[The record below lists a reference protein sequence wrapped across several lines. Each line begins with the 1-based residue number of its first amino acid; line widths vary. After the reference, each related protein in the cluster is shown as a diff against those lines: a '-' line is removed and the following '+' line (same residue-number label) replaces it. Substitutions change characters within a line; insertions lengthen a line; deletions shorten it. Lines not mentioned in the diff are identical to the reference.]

1 MACPVCCE
9 ELNRSSH
16 NPCVCPKCEFTACKT
31 CVRTYLESTPDE
43 SHCMSCKFAWDDEFV
58 LISVNKT
65 YFHSDLKEKKKQ
77 KYYEIE
83 KSKLAESQIAAKQL
97 LLKEEADK
105 QIEELRM
112 KIKEYKKLI
121 QGNEE
126 LIHNITYNSSHT
138 IKKEAKAFIMRCQ
151 AQNCNGFVSKSYK
164 CELCEKTTC
173 SKCFEIVNEGHE
185 CIPGNVETAE
195 LIKKDSRPCPKC
207 ATRISKID
215 GCNQMWCTNCHTAFD
230 WITGQEVKGHNIH
243 NPHYY
248 DYLKTTGGGVMPRN
262 PGDVLCGGLP
272 RLDNL
277 NIGYIGM
284 EHDSIVYIRTNIFNM
299 HRFIG
304 HIQHVAMPVNQGAFE
319 TNIEHVRILYILNRI
334 TDEEFKRKTYEIY
347 AKKDK
352 KNVNVRL
359 LELVQTVGMDILQKY
374 MKLYDVTTLHS
385 VLIEKTHEVIRE
397 FHAIIEYFN
406 SLQEK
411 KTRLFKE
418 TGLRITIEE
427 SIRTSTA
434 GKLFTYVLSGT
445 P

>member
-1 MACPVCCE
+1 
-9 ELNRSSH
+9 
-16 NPCVCPKCEFTACKT
+16 
-31 CVRTYLESTPDE
+31 
-43 SHCMSCKFAWDDEFV
+43 MSCKFAWDDEFV
-58 LISVNKT
+58 LLAVNKT
-65 YFHSDLKEKKKQ
+65 YFHSDLKEKRKQ

-83 KSKLAESQIAAKQL
+83 KSKLAESQIAAKNL
-97 LLKEEADK
+97 LIEEQSKK
-105 QIEELRM
+105 QIEEIRV
-112 KIKEYKKLI
+112 KNKEYKNLI
-121 QGNEE
+121 RQNEI
-126 LIHNITYNSSHT
+126 LIAEITYSVTHKF
-138 IKKEAKAFIMRCQ
+138 KKEAKAFIMRCQ

-173 SKCFEIVNEGHE
+173 SKCFEIVDEGHE
-185 CIPGNVETAE
+185 CIPENVQTAE

-248 DYLKTTGGGVMPRN
+248 DYLKATGGGVMPRN

-277 NIGYIGM
+277 NVGFIGM
-284 EHDSIVYIRTNIFNM
+284 EQQSIVYIRTNIFNI
-299 HRFIG
+299 HRLIG
-304 HIQHVAMPVNQGAFE
+304 HIQHMALPVNQGTFE
-319 TNIEHVRILYILNRI
+319 TNLERVRIDYILNRI
-334 TDEEFKRKTYEIY
+334 TDELFKRMIYDVY
-347 AKKDK
+347 AKKNK

-374 MKLYDVTTLHS
+374 MKLFDTTTLHS
-385 VLIEKTHEVIRE
+385 VLLEKTHEVIRE

-411 KTRLFKE
+411 KTKLFKE
-418 TGLRITIEE
+418 TGLRFTIEE
-427 SIRTSTA
+427 STRTSPA
-434 GKLFTYVLSGT
+434 GKLFMYVLSGQ

>member
-299 HRFIG
+299 HRLIG

-334 TDEEFKRKTYEIY
+334 TDEEFKRKTYDIY
-347 AKKDK
+347 AKRNK

-385 VLIEKTHEVIRE
+385 ILLEKTHEVIRE

-411 KTRLFKE
+411 KTKLFKE

-427 SIRTSTA
+427 STRTSHA
-434 GKLFTYVLSGT
+434 GKLFMYALSGN

>member
-9 ELNRSSH
+9 DLNRSTH

-31 CVRTYLESTPDE
+31 CIRTYLESTPDE

-65 YFHSDLKEKKKQ
+65 YFHSDLKEKRKQ

-83 KSKLAESQIAAKQL
+83 KSKLAESQIAAKNL
-97 LLKEEADK
+97 LIEEESKK
-105 QIEELRM
+105 QIEEIRV
-112 KIKEYKKLI
+112 KNREYKKLI
-121 QGNEE
+121 HQNEI
-126 LIHNITYNSSHT
+126 LIAEITYSATHT

-185 CIPGNVETAE
+185 CIPENVQTAE

-277 NIGYIGM
+277 NVGFIGM
-284 EHDSIVYIRTNIFNM
+284 EHQSIVYIRTNIFNI
-299 HRFIG
+299 HRLIG
-304 HIQHVAMPVNQGAFE
+304 HIQHTAMPVNQGAFE
-319 TNIEHVRILYILNRI
+319 TNLERVRIDYILNRI
-334 TDEEFKRKTYEIY
+334 TDERFKGMIYDVY
-347 AKKDK
+347 AKKNK
-352 KNVNVRL
+352 KNVNIRL

-374 MKLYDVTTLHS
+374 MKLFDTTTLHS
-385 VLIEKTHEVIRE
+385 VLLEKTHEVIRE

-411 KTRLFKE
+411 KTKLFKE
-418 TGLRITIEE
+418 TGLRFTIEE
-427 SIRTSTA
+427 STRTSQE
-434 GKLFTYVLSGT
+434 GKLFMYALSGN